1 MDRVSEDNIVN
12 MNDYKD
18 VGDFVRVYEIFIS
31 MQAART
37 KEKYQRVIPQFF
49 QMMCGKLMQEIQAN
63 DLDSISRMDVQEKY
77 FKPLKDKG
85 FKNST
90 LRNYASIVKSFLSE
104 LEKNEVFYDQA
115 YTGYKKLREV
125 ALDTTRLK
133 DDTENRKTMSE
144 DGYEALHNWL
154 VNGREWSERYAHK
167 AEQYQ
172 LALEFMFNTAVRLNA
187 TFNNIKWKNIKFE
200 SDSQGNQS
208 YVVYAKDKGGKVNKK
223 PISIDFYD
231 KLKDVMYEGDDN
243 ALVFGAINKRSFSN
257 YIKEFSEETGY
268 EFTPHSIKNGAG
280 TKLWNMTHDPIKVT
294 YFLDNNSLE
303 STMKYI
309 LEKNNITKENNFLES
324 GSYILSSSTNL
335 ASINDLEYT
344 DIMEIISDNPDI
356 AYQIISKA
364 KQRGIIN
371 G

>member
-1 MDRVSEDNIVN
+1 M
-12 MNDYKD
+12 
-18 VGDFVRVYEIFIS
+18 
-31 MQAART
+31 
-37 KEKYQRVIPQFF
+37 
-49 QMMCGKLMQEIQAN
+49 KLYMT
-63 DLDSISRMDVQEKY
+63 V
-77 FKPLKDKG
+77 
-85 FKNST
+85 
-90 LRNYASIVKSFLSE
+90 VKSFLSE
-104 LEKNEVFYDQA
+104 LEKNEVFYNQA
-115 YTGYKKLREV
+115 YTGYKKLRDV
-125 ALDTTRLK
+125 SLDTTRLK

-144 DGYEALHNWL
+144 DGYEALHDWL
-154 VNGREWSERYAHK
+154 VNGREWSERYVHK

-187 TFNNIKWKNIKFE
+187 TFNHIKWKNIKFE

-208 YVVYAKDKGGKVNKK
+208 YVVYAKDKGGKINKK
-223 PISIDFYD
+223 PISIEFYN
-231 KLKDVMYEGDDN
+231 KLKDLMYEGDDN

-280 TKLWNMTHDPIKVT
+280 TKLWNMTHDPIKVKD
-294 YFLDNNSLE
+294 FLDHESLE
-303 STMKYI
+303 TTMRYI
-309 LEKNNITKENNFLES
+309 REQNNFLES

-335 ASINDLEYT
+335 ASINDLEYN

>member
-1 MDRVSEDNIVN
+1 MNTAKNIQLVNVVN
-12 MNDYKD
+12 MKDYKD
-18 VGDFVRVYEIFIS
+18 VNDFVRVYDIFIS
-31 MQAART
+31 MQTART
-37 KEKYQRVIPQFF
+37 QEKYQRVIPEFF
-49 QMMCGKLMQEIQAN
+49 QMVCGKLMQEIKAN
-63 DLDSISRMDVQEKY
+63 DLDSISRVDVQEKY

-90 LRNYASIVKSFLSE
+90 LRNYASVVKSFLSE

-144 DGYEALHNWL
+144 DGYEALHDWL
-154 VNGREWSERYAHK
+154 VNGREWSERYVHK

-187 TFNNIKWKNIKFE
+187 TFNHIKWKNIKFE

-208 YVVYAKDKGGKVNKK
+208 YVVYAKDKGGKINKK

-243 ALVFGAINKRSFSN
+243 ALVFGTINKRSFSN

-280 TKLWNMTHDPIKVT
+280 TKLWNMTHDPIKVKD
-294 YFLDNNSLE
+294 FLDHESLE
-303 STMKYI
+303 TTMRYI
-309 LEKNNITKENNFLES
+309 REQNNFLES

-335 ASINDLEYT
+335 ASINDLEYN

>member
-1 MDRVSEDNIVN
+1 MINTAKNIQLVNIVN
-12 MNDYKD
+12 MKDYRD
-18 VGDFVRVYEIFIS
+18 TNDFVRVYDIFIS
-31 MQAART
+31 MQTART
-37 KEKYQRVIPQFF
+37 QEKYQRVIPEFF
-49 QMMCGKLMQEIQAN
+49 QMVCDKLMQEIKAN
-63 DLDSISRMDVQEKY
+63 DLDSISRVDVQEKY

-90 LRNYASIVKSFLSE
+90 LRNYASVVKSFLSE

-144 DGYEALHNWL
+144 DGYEALYDWL
-154 VNGREWSERYAHK
+154 VNGREWSERYVHK

-187 TFNNIKWKNIKFE
+187 TFNHIKWKNIKFE

-208 YVVYAKDKGGKVNKK
+208 YVVYAKDKGGKINKK
-223 PISIDFYD
+223 PISIEFYN
-231 KLKDVMYEGDDN
+231 KLKDLMYEGDDN

-280 TKLWNMTHDPIKVT
+280 TKLWNMTHDPIKVKD
-294 YFLDNNSLE
+294 FLDHESLE
-303 STMKYI
+303 TTMRYI
-309 LEKNNITKENNFLES
+309 REQNNFLES

-335 ASINDLEYT
+335 ASINDLEYN
-344 DIMEIISDNPDI
+344 DIMEIISENPDI

>member
-1 MDRVSEDNIVN
+1 
-12 MNDYKD
+12 
-18 VGDFVRVYEIFIS
+18 
-31 MQAART
+31 
-37 KEKYQRVIPQFF
+37 
-49 QMMCGKLMQEIQAN
+49 
-63 DLDSISRMDVQEKY
+63 
-77 FKPLKDKG
+77 
-85 FKNST
+85 
-90 LRNYASIVKSFLSE
+90 
-104 LEKNEVFYDQA
+104 
-115 YTGYKKLREV
+115 
-125 ALDTTRLK
+125 
-133 DDTENRKTMSE
+133 
-144 DGYEALHNWL
+144 
-154 VNGREWSERYAHK
+154 
-167 AEQYQ
+167 
-172 LALEFMFNTAVRLNA
+172 MFNTAVRLNA

-280 TKLWNMTHDPIKVT
+280 TKLWNMTHDPIKVKD
-294 YFLDNNSLE
+294 FLDHESLE
-303 STMKYI
+303 TTMRYI
-309 LEKNNITKENNFLES
+309 REQNNFLES

-335 ASINDLEYT
+335 ASINDLEYN